1 MKIYGLL
8 GLTVAALLSACG
20 GDDGGS
26 GGGGGSTTGQGGG
39 GTGGGAMSC
48 DPAAAPE
55 VTDVT
60 GRWAMLVVGA
70 QLVQAP
76 GFVEPIGNR
85 IISVLLVTQ
94 TQAGDAVSMSAEY
107 CDHDTESDEV
117 LAGAAI
123 PDAYRDSLQPVTR
136 TGTFAEGT
144 GGRRYHLD
152 TLVEVAGA
160 SITDAT
166 SPLPTDP
173 TDPLVTDQ
181 DMDGNP
187 GITIELTG
195 LSGSVYAVERRITEM
210 NGVAVSADRIE
221 GLVTFSSEQSVL
233 GADPASIADTV
244 AMTQRSTDPD
254 TCHSYFTMVRVAD
267 TDDCVAINAQG
278 RALFE

>member
-1 MKIYGLL
+1 MKIYGWL
-8 GLTVAALLSACG
+8 GFTAAALLAACG

-39 GTGGGAMSC
+39 GGAMSC
-48 DPAAAPE
+48 EPVAAPE
-55 VTDVT
+55 VADVS

-85 IISVLLVTQ
+85 IISVMLVTQ
-94 TQAGDAVSMSAEY
+94 TQAGDGVSMSAEY

-136 TGTFAEGT
+136 TGTFAEGA

-160 SITDAT
+160 GVTDAT

-173 TDPLVTDQ
+173 QDPLVTDQ

-195 LSGSVYAVERRITEM
+195 LSGSVYAVERRITELD
-210 NGVAVSADRIE
+210 GVAVSADRIE
-221 GLVTFSSEQSVL
+221 GKVTFSSEQSVL
-233 GADPASIADTV
+233 GSDPASIADTV
-244 AMTQRSTDPD
+244 AATQRFADPD
-254 TCHSYFTMVRVAD
+254 VCHSYFTMVRVAD
-267 TDDCVAINAQG
+267 TDDCAAINAQG